1 MDEWEIL
8 DENNRYLFTFNAND
22 FSTFSDEFSS
32 VDEDSAWGESSCSI
46 DTVVQAYVHLDF
58 GAETGATFP
67 DYDEIDNPD
76 EN

>member
-8 DENNRYLFTFNAND
+8 DENNRYLFTFDASG
-22 FSTFSDEFSS
+22 FSEFSNEFSS

-58 GAETGATFP
+58 GAETGKSFP
-67 DYDEIDNPD
+67 NYYEIDNPD